1 MYPGNKR
8 SNEDLSSGL
17 NENKRNRNATSV
29 RTDYRFLIAASDAH
43 AIFGRNGENYPTIRN
58 KYHNQ
63 IDVSQVQTP
72 ERVLILYGEE
82 DRAMAILADLLPIMA
97 QNQGVRPG
105 FVELRAMIHSSQ
117 AGAVIVSEKEN
128 LGGDHS
134 FFYRRERVAIE
145 SKNFDRSII

>member
-8 SNEDLSSGL
+8 SNEDILSVA
-17 NENKRNRNATSV
+17 NDNKRNRNSTSS
-29 RTDYRFLIAASDAH
+29 RTDYRFLIAASDAN
-43 AIFGRNGENYPTIRN
+43 AIFGRNGENFQSIKN

-63 IDVSQVQTP
+63 IDISQFQTP
-72 ERVLILYGEE
+72 ERVLILFGEE

-117 AGAVIVSEKEN
+117 AGAVIVS
-128 LGGDHS
+128 
-134 FFYRRERVAIE
+134 
-145 SKNFDRSII
+145 

>member
-8 SNEDLSSGL
+8 LNEDIPSGP
-17 NENKRNRNATSV
+17 NDNKRNRNSTSTRV
-29 RTDYRFLIAASDAH
+29 DYRFLIAASDAN
-43 AIFGRNGENYPTIRN
+43 AIFGRNGENFQSLRN

-63 IDVSQVQTP
+63 IDISQFQTP

-82 DRAMAILADLLPIMA
+82 DRAMLILSDLLPMMA

-117 AGAVIVSEKEN
+117 AGAVIVSE
-128 LGGDHS
+128 
-134 FFYRRERVAIE
+134 
-145 SKNFDRSII
+145 